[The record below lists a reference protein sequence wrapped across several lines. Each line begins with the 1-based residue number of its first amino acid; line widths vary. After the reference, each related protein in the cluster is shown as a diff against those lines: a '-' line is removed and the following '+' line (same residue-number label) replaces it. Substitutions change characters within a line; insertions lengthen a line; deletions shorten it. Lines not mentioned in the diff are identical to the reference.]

1 MPDAPPRMR
10 LSRQAAGELAEMFE
24 TVVESSGLEQAY
36 RRRDELRRVLERLA
50 ADPLTGR
57 QANRL
62 GRNIRRHRHGS
73 HEIIYQERPEGIVVL
88 SLVHSRRLAGLE
100 TQSE

>member
-1 MPDAPPRMR
+1 MR
-10 LSRQAAGELAEMFE
+10 LSRQAAGELAEIFE
-24 TVVESSGLEQAY
+24 TIVESSGLEQAY
-36 RRRDELRRVLERLA
+36 RSRDEIRRLLDRLA
-50 ADPLTGR
+50 NDPLTGR

-62 GRNIRRHRHGS
+62 GRDIRRHRHGS
-73 HEIIYQERPEGIVVL
+73 YDIIYQERPEGIVVL